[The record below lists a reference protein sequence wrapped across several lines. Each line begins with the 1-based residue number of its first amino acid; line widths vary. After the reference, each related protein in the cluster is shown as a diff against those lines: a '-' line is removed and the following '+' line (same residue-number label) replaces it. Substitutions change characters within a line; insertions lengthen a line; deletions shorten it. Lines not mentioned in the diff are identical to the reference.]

1 MMRALRQISATIA
14 MLGIGVALAL
24 PALADS
30 TTSASGALVRGG
42 ASLPRF
48 EPSFPLEIGP
58 PPPSTNLAPNED
70 LEISLSSPDHGV
82 LHFLFSPRAVS
93 GETFGFG
100 STVTGNYA
108 GFAWNIFN
116 NNQLFGNI
124 ALTGAVNREALDDPT
139 RRLYGPLFSL
149 HSTVELGY
157 SFNAQQSLSLSLDH
171 ATPSP
176 YYGNDLRLRYGYHF

>member
-1 MMRALRQISATIA
+1 MRALRQVCAAIA
-14 MLGIGVALAL
+14 ALGIGTALAL
-24 PALADS
+24 PALADN
-30 TTSASGALVRGG
+30 TSIGSGALVRGG
-42 ASLPRF
+42 AALPRF

-58 PPPSTNLAPNED
+58 PPSANSASNEN

-82 LHFLFSPRAVS
+82 LHFLFSPRAVA

-108 GFAWNIFN
+108 GLAWNIFGN
-116 NNQLFGNI
+116 DKLFGTL

-139 RRLYGPLFSL
+139 HRLYGPLLSL
-149 HSTVELGY
+149 HSTFELGY